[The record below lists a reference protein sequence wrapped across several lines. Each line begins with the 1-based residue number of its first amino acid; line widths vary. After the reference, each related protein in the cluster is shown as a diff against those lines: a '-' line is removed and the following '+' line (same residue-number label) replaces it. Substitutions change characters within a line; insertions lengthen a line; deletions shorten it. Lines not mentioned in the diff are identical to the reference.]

1 MMGEKDQAAYCRE
14 VRSYEFALI
23 KSQKAQGQ
31 SGDSAAGRSDTFT
44 HAFLDAVCGLRSP
57 ALYEA
62 TADLPGLVLLAFYL
76 GTVPSPMLLLAP
88 FVLLWMIARECASS
102 KLLAHA
108 PFSPVGTWLHLG
120 VFGALLALVCSF
132 LPMLPATVVA
142 TVTNGVGDV
151 AYPVIYWQAD
161 VLVRSTVGK
170 ELLLYAVFFLIAGFC
185 LGSLC
190 SLATSLRSPS
200 VMIAGVFL
208 MVPPL
213 LDNSYSLGALAPDV
227 FSVLPSTYFSAGRI
241 FGRLGGTGA
250 TNAIPIAGASA
261 SLGAASISVTA
272 LLMGLAGAIVRAAT
286 LSHSFGKGRR
296 GSVDG
301 DITGGFLLQARDA
314 QVGYVRNHPIV
325 SGDLNLDPK
334 SVVGFVAPNGY
345 GKTTFLT
352 ALAGMPRKPSATS
365 ASLEARS
372 ETQQVGPTHQAAW
385 RQLAFL
391 LPGDSAILYDHL
403 MPDQMVE
410 LVRCLWGRRGDVR
423 DYLAD
428 MGAAEFR
435 HKRIGTLSQG
445 MRQQVSIAVALATQA
460 SVLLMDEPMNALDPT
475 NRQLASERI
484 RAYASEGH
492 CVFMSSHLLHDLD
505 ETCDDS
511 YFIQDGKLVD
521 VGGRHRPPLPDLYW
535 RFYPRS

>member
-1 MMGEKDQAAYCRE
+1 MGEKDQAAYCRE

-76 GTVPSPMLLLAP
+76 GTVPSPLLLLAP
-88 FVLLWMIARECASS
+88 FVLLWAVARECACSR
-102 KLLAHA
+102 LLSHA
-108 PFSPVGTWLHLG
+108 PFSPLGTWLYFG
-120 VFGALLALVCSF
+120 AFGALLALECSF
-132 LPMLPATVVA
+132 VPLLPAVALA
-142 TVTNGVGDV
+142 TVRNGLGDGT
-151 AYPVIYWQAD
+151 YPVIYWQAD
-161 VLVRSTVGK
+161 ALVRSTIGQ
-170 ELLLYAVFFLIAGFC
+170 ELLLYAAFFLIAGFC

-190 SLATSLRSPS
+190 SLSASLRSSS
-200 VMIAGVFL
+200 VMIAGLFL
-208 MVPPL
+208 LVPPL
-213 LDNSYSLGALAPDV
+213 LDNSYSLGALFPNV
-227 FSVLPSTYFSAGRI
+227 FAVLPSTYFSAGRI

-261 SLGAASISVTA
+261 SLGASSICVTA
-272 LLMGLAGAIVRAAT
+272 LLMGLAGVIVRTTRLA
-286 LSHSFGKGRR
+286 HSFGHAR
-296 GSVDG
+296 GGSPDVARSGWLLRVDG
-301 DITGGFLLQARDA
+301 AK
-314 QVGYVRNHPIV
+314 VGYVRNHPIV
-325 SGDLNLDPK
+325 SGDLNLGPK

-352 ALAGMPRKPSATS
+352 ALAGMPRKPSAMS
-365 ASLEARS
+365 ASLAVRS
-372 ETQQVGPTHQAAW
+372 EVQEADPTHQAAW
-385 RQLAFL
+385 RRMVFL

-403 MPDQMVE
+403 TPDQMLD
-410 LVRCLWGRRGDVR
+410 LVRCLWGRRDDSH

-428 MGAAEFR
+428 LGASEFR

-460 SVLLMDEPMNALDPT
+460 PVLLMDEPMNALDPT
-475 NRQLASERI
+475 NRELASERI
-484 RAYASEGH
+484 RAYASEGR

-505 ETCDDS
+505 ETCDDA

-521 VGGRHRPPLPDLYW
+521 VGGRHRPSLPDLYW